1 MTPRRLA
8 VLTFTAALAA
18 VALPGLS
25 RAQSGPPPP
34 AGGNP
39 VAQRPAPAAAANPA
53 SAPSAPQGNPT
64 YPANP
69 YPGGPA
75 YPPLNRG
82 AYPPMGQ
89 QGPLGFAPLN
99 GQPAYGPNQPGQ
111 MPPYGPGAGQA
122 GPGGWSPMPGY
133 GAPGGQPGSAANQGG
148 GQGAYYPSATS
159 GPYPNP
165 SQAARITSTSS
176 SQPPTED
183 TNRVLR
189 LLRYANSSGGLKW
202 PTALKILPPGPQ
214 VTQEREQIDN
224 LLVEALRESASGQVK
239 PALVED
245 LRREVKALRRLWADR
260 GDSLP
265 LTEESIQAGRDFLRR
280 LEKALE

>member
-1 MTPRRLA
+1 MTSRHFA
-8 VLTFTAALAA
+8 VLTLATALAG

-25 RAQSGPPPP
+25 RAQTGQPAPSGANP
-34 AGGNP
+34 AP
-39 VAQRPAPAAAANPA
+39 QPAAAQNPA
-53 SAPSAPQGNPT
+53 SAAGAAQGNVAP
-64 YPANP
+64 PVNP
-69 YPGGPA
+69 YYGGPG

-82 AYPPMGQ
+82 AYLPAGQ
-89 QGPLGFAPLN
+89 AVPLGFAPLN
-99 GQPAYGPNQPGQ
+99 GQAAYGPNQGAQ

-122 GPGGWSPMPGY
+122 GPGGWSPMPGS
-133 GAPGGQPGSAANQGG
+133 GPPGGQPGYPANQGG
-148 GQGAYYPSATS
+148 QWPHYASTTS

-202 PTALKILPPGPQ
+202 PTALKVLPPGPE
-214 VTQEREQIDN
+214 VTQAREQIDN

-239 PALVED
+239 PALVEN
-245 LRREVKALRRLWADR
+245 LRHEVKQLRRLWADR
-260 GDSLP
+260 GAELP